1 MAASS
6 IPRPGDGPLLRRV
19 KALRQVVPGV
29 KLSEA
34 KRIVESGADEALMR
48 AFDLVMEQHRSSVRA
63 ERRERIA
70 TRLLAGY
77 CANPRAGDASMTR
90 EALAELAC
98 LMADALVA
106 ELDRR
111 RDAELQEARD
121 A

>member
-1 MAASS
+1 MAASF

-77 CANPRAGDASMTR
+77 CANPRAASMTR